1 MSLWTKYTIM
11 FNDDT
16 LPNSYEA
23 IAYIL
28 LSKYWQSLTLTEHYT
43 DLGNYCEIFFDLL
56 KLYDLLDPFQEK
68 VLSRLSCLLITMTKG
83 RLCSALAYHR

>member
-1 MSLWTKYTIM
+1 MSLWTKYTFM
-11 FNDDT
+11 FTEDT

-28 LSKYWQSLTLTEHYT
+28 LSKYWQPLTLTEHYT

-56 KLYDLLDPFQEK
+56 KLYVTVAAPN
-68 VLSRLSCLLITMTKG
+68 
-83 RLCSALAYHR
+83 SAYLNQAFF